1 MDLAHRVHELAQQ
14 NERIKIDSARQL
26 NHFKSKYTEYKHKLR
41 KANQNIATLMA
52 RIAKQ
57 RQTGCGAFRAL
68 RTNEFA
74 PLHIIRRVGNNLV
87 KRALWTTS

>member
-1 MDLAHRVHELAQQ
+1 VHELAQQ

-52 RIAKQ
+52 RIAKYDI
-57 RQTGCGAFRAL
+57 QTHSDKHDDDH
-68 RTNEFA
+68 N
-74 PLHIIRRVGNNLV
+74 
-87 KRALWTTS
+87 W